1 MESSITIDFSRPIP
15 LFPLG
20 NTLLLPHAIQALH
33 VFEPR
38 YRQMV
43 EACMAEARGGSP
55 LTARPIAMATISGST
70 RVSGAP
76 VPLRPAVC
84 VGQIVQHERL
94 ADGRHTLL
102 LHGVC
107 RARIDRIHEADA
119 RRLYREAVLR
129 PIEPPTRTPPRMVEA
144 RRALRQ
150 LLQRPR
156 VQRLASVKAVM
167 PWAERGD
174 IPGHAVV
181 ELVGA
186 ALLQDERSRYALL
199 ECADPWE
206 RARMVAQ
213 AIAHLEG
220 VVAGAEAQH
229 PENWP
234 KGLSWN

>member
-1 MESSITIDFSRPIP
+1 MERSITIDFSRPIP

-20 NTLLLPHAIQALH
+20 NTVLLPHAVQALH

-43 EACMAEARGGSP
+43 EACLSEMRGGSL
-55 LTARPIAMATISGST
+55 LTARPIAMATIAGPART
-70 RVSGAP
+70 PGTP

-94 ADGRHTLL
+94 ADGRHTLV

-107 RARIDRIHEADA
+107 RARIEGIHEADT

-129 PIEPPTRTPPRMVEA
+129 PIESPARTPPRMAEA

-156 VQRLASVKAVM
+156 VQRLASAKAVT